1 MPEVTLTM
9 RCRLENLAF
18 GGAAARGIALEHMGV
33 AAAGLV
39 EMAITEVS
47 SNIVRHAHPN
57 DPEHEF
63 TVALRSVG
71 ETLEIEIRDA
81 GRPFSFEPRSELR
94 IDVTFDEL
102 PEKGLGLA
110 LVHEAMDVVEYRRT
124 DDVNIVRLVKRA
136 GTAARR

>member
-18 GGAAARGIALEHMGV
+18 GGAAVRGIALEYVGF

-39 EMAITEVS
+39 EIAITEVC
-47 SNIVRHAHPN
+47 SNIVRHAHPH

-63 TVALRSVG
+63 TVSLRGVG
-71 ETLEIEIRDA
+71 QSLEIEIRDA
-81 GRPFSFEPRSELR
+81 GRAFSFAPRSALHV
-94 IDVTFDEL
+94 DVAFDEL
-102 PEKGLGLA
+102 PERGLGLA
-110 LVHEAMDVVEYRRT
+110 LVHEAMDVVEYCRT

-136 GTAARR
+136 DADARR